1 VSLTDAQI
9 KAFKPKATRYLKT
22 DGRGLSLDVLPSGV
36 RSWIFRYRLNG
47 KQEKV
52 ALGHYPDMG
61 LGAARKERDR
71 LAQIVVK
78 GKSPAREKM
87 LARGGRA
94 TDPTMRSFADRY
106 YDEQV
111 KPNLK
116 DPSEV
121 RRYLDNEIFPYLG
134 DRLLK
139 DVGVLD
145 CQQLIYRKRDK
156 GRIVT
161 ALHLRAV
168 LKGIFD
174 YGLEL
179 QLVTANPAAQCATKY
194 IGKTRKRTR
203 ALKPA
208 EIRSFLRTL
217 FASHIQR
224 QFKLALHIG
233 LATLTRKSELRL
245 AEWPDVNL
253 ETGEWYIPAKNTK
266 TNTEHLVF
274 MSTQVVEM
282 FRELQVLACGSNFVL
297 PGRKRH
303 KPLNATTLNGALYR
317 LTFDVPPFTIH
328 DLRRTASTLLHGNHF
343 LPDAIEIALGHKIPG
358 MRGVYNLAEYAP
370 ERRRMLQW
378 WADYVES
385 LADESKV
392 IVGNFG
398 TDPIGYSAS

>member
-1 VSLTDAQI
+1 MGLVSLTDAQI
-9 KAFKPKATRYLKT
+9 KAFKPKAARYLKT

-71 LAQIVVK
+71 LAQIVVR

-87 LARGGRA
+87 LARGGRS
-94 TDPTMRSFADRY
+94 TDPTLRSFADRY
-106 YDEQV
+106 YLEQV

-116 DPSEV
+116 DPSEI
-121 RRYLDNEIFPYLG
+121 RRYLDNEIFPFLG

-156 GRIVT
+156 GRVVT

-174 YGLEL
+174 YALET
-179 QLVTANPAAQCATKY
+179 QLVNANPATQCATKY

-217 FASHIQR
+217 HASHIQR

-245 AEWPDVNL
+245 AEWKDVDL
-253 ETGEWYIPAKNTK
+253 EAGQWYIPAENTK

-274 MSTQVVEM
+274 MSTQVAGM
-282 FRELQVLACGSNFVL
+282 FRELQVLACGSDFVL
-297 PGRKRH
+297 PGRKPH
-303 KPLNATTLNGALYR
+303 KPLHETTLNGALYR

-328 DLRRTASTLLHGNHF
+328 DLRRTASTILHNNNF
-343 LPDAIEIALGHKIPG
+343 LADAVEVSLGHKIPG
-358 MRGVYNLAEYAP
+358 MRGVYNLAEYAAQ
-370 ERRRMLQW
+370 RRPMLQW
-378 WADYVES
+378 WSDYIDSLVGES
-385 LADESKV
+385 NVLM
-392 IVGNFG
+392 GNFG
-398 TDPIGYSAS
+398 T